1 MAVSWQLAA
10 QAGTGMADH
19 KQTMFRRWLL
29 RGLFALW
36 LLPAATG
43 SAAPLLLDGRDA
55 VPAWPAVTLLS
66 DPGHALDV
74 EQVLQRLQDFRP
86 PTGTVSN
93 LGRVADTMW
102 LRIPLHVPGIAP
114 VQRVLEIDYPAL
126 NRVDLYLVQQGR
138 VLQHERMGNALRF
151 AERPLPARTH
161 AVALA
166 LAPGDHELLLQVQTR
181 SSMMLPIT
189 LRTAASFTAQ
199 ESRAQLLQGVIA
211 GLALCMLIYS
221 LAHWFSLRD
230 RLFLQYAL
238 LLGGNGVF
246 LLSYF
251 GIGAQ
256 YLWPDAPA
264 LSQQIAPL
272 AVLLAVSAGTG
283 FLRVTLVVHE
293 ISRLADLLIRGIG
306 MAAMASLALG
316 VLGLLDYPAL
326 QSLATLLGLLSTAV
340 VLPVAFGRA
349 RLGERVAI
357 YMLFGWAF
365 YVIGAVI
372 MTGLLRGYIEPS
384 FATQYFYPLA
394 MMIEMSAWMAVLG
407 ERVHSIHRNADR
419 ARVESETLRALAHT
433 DALTGLPNRR
443 GLETELAAALAQADH
458 QRVLAVYLLDLD
470 GFKAVNDRLGHDTG
484 DELLVAVSARLK
496 AELRHSDVVARLGG
510 DEFVVLAR
518 GLGAEA
524 DAWQL
529 GRKLVAAFGQ
539 PFTVRGQSC
548 SVGLTAGFALAPLDG
563 HDASSLLRRA
573 DAAMYA
579 GKQSGKGTVRRG
591 AASAGLAAV

>member
-1 MAVSWQLAA
+1 
-10 QAGTGMADH
+10 
-19 KQTMFRRWLL
+19 MFRLWLL
-29 RGLFALW
+29 RSLFVLW
-36 LLPAATG
+36 LLPTAPG
-43 SAAPLLLDGRDA
+43 IAAPLLLDGRNA

-66 DPGHALDV
+66 DPDHRLDI
-74 EQVLQRLQDFRP
+74 EQVLQRLQDFTP
-86 PTGTVSN
+86 PAGAAAN
-93 LGRVADTMW
+93 LGRVADTVW
-102 LRIPLHVPGIAP
+102 LRIPLHVPGVVP

-126 NRVDLYLVQQGR
+126 NRVDLYVVQQGR
-138 VLQHERMGNALRF
+138 VLQHVRMGNELRF
-151 AERPLPARTH
+151 SERPLPSRTH
-161 AVALA
+161 AAALT
-166 LAPGDHELLLQVQTR
+166 LAPGDHELLLQVRTR
-181 SSMMLPIT
+181 SSMLLPIT
-189 LRTAASFTAQ
+189 LRTPEAFTAQ
-199 ESRAQLLQGVIA
+199 ESWAQLLQGVMA

-221 LAHWFSLRD
+221 LAHWLSLRD
-230 RLFLQYAL
+230 RLFLQYAAL
-238 LLGGNGVF
+238 LAGNTVF

-264 LSQQIAPL
+264 LSQQISPL
-272 AVLLAVSAGTG
+272 AVLLAVFAGTG
-283 FLRVTLVVHE
+283 FVRVTLAVRE
-293 ISRLADLLIRGIG
+293 ISRLTDLVITGIG
-306 MAAMASLALG
+306 MAALASLGLG
-316 VLGLLDYPAL
+316 TLGLLDYRAV
-326 QSLATLLGLLSTAV
+326 QTLANGLGLLSTAV
-340 VLPVAFGRA
+340 VLPVAIVRA

-357 YMLFGWAF
+357 YMLCGWAF
-365 YVIGAVI
+365 YVVGAAI
-372 MTGLLRGYIEPS
+372 MTGLLRGFIEPT

-394 MMIEMSAWMAVLG
+394 TLVEMSAWMAVLG

-443 GLETELAAALAQADH
+443 GLETELALALPLADN

-470 GFKAVNDRLGHDTG
+470 GFKAVNDRLGHDAG
-484 DELLVAVSARLK
+484 DELLIAVSARLR
-496 AELRHSDVVARLGG
+496 AELRRGDVVARLGG

-518 GLGAEA
+518 DLGTEA

-539 PFTVRGQSC
+539 PFTVRGQTC

-563 HDASSLLRRA
+563 HDAPSLLRRA